1 MTYKDTRK
9 IYLHHDWNRKNKGVR
24 THKSVVFIVVPGF
37 FFAFKNS
44 IFNNALIANIGLGNG
59 KWMLPTSK

>member
-1 MTYKDTRK
+1 MTYGDTRE

-37 FFAFKNS
+37 VFSPLKTVFS
-44 IFNNALIANIGLGNG
+44 TLLRRDALIANIGL
-59 KWMLPTSK
+59 